1 MNLSRA
7 GRYNDGVDHLL
18 SLSLGLGLA
27 AAAGFRVF
35 VPLLIMS
42 AASYSGYMEPASG
55 FEWLGSLPALVA
67 FATATVLEIAAYY
80 IPWVDNLL
88 DSVSAPAAVVAGA
101 VVTASALTDIDP
113 FVKWTLAIIGGG
125 GIAGLV
131 KGGTT
136 VARSASTATT
146 AGLANPIFAT
156 LELGTSLALSFL
168 AVVLPLLALALVVVT
183 VVIVAKKL
191 SAFLARRGSPASG

>member
-1 MNLSRA
+1 ME
-7 GRYNDGVDHLL
+7 HLL
-18 SLSLGLGLA
+18 SLSLGFGLA

-42 AASYSGYMEPASG
+42 AASYSGYMEPARG
-55 FEWLGSLPALVA
+55 FEWLGSLPALIA
-67 FATATVLEIAAYY
+67 FATATVVEIAGYY
-80 IPWVDNLL
+80 VPWVDNLL
-88 DSVSAPAAVVAGA
+88 DSVSGPAAVVAGA

-136 VARSASTATT
+136 VARGASSVTT
-146 AGLANPIFAT
+146 AGLANPIVAT
-156 LELGTSLALSFL
+156 LELGTSFVLSFL
-168 AVVLPLLALALVVVT
+168 AVVVPLLALALVIVT
-183 VVIVAKKL
+183 VFFVAKKL
-191 SAFLARRGSPASG
+191 SAFMARRRSPASG